1 MSICGLVVGWRVH
14 SGPVMFLTAIV
25 LLAQAVIAKNV
36 LDVELDFFS
45 QFAPLYVYIAYQV
58 SQLRTRSAE
67 IAFDAAIVLVSVAVL
82 TLYGAT

>member
-1 MSICGLVVGWRVH
+1 
-14 SGPVMFLTAIV
+14 MFHISPHAFTDREVRPAILTAIV
-25 LLAQAVIAKNV
+25 LLVQAVIAKNV

>member
-1 MSICGLVVGWRVH
+1 
-14 SGPVMFLTAIV
+14 MFHISPHAFTDREVRPAILTAIV
-25 LLAQAVIAKNV
+25 LLVQAVIAKNV

-82 TLYGAT
+82 MLYGAT